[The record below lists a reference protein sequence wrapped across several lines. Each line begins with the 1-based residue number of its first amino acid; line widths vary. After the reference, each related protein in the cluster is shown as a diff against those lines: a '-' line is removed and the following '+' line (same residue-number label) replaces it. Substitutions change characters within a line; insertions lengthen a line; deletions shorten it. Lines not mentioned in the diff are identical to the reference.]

1 MDIFD
6 LVVSAQKQHIQSPAD
21 LSITCFGKKGHGN
34 RILRMHYRQN
44 HLVMKCTQRG
54 DLNKNPEVMAEY
66 IQVIEATQWY
76 PWVVLKDQAFVDL
89 KTLPTIAEIQ
99 PKEHLTYPVCNDQV
113 RCSLQTGQVLWET
126 LAEVPRENAY
136 LRQWKAANG
145 GVGIELILLTSG
157 EAGREIHEF
166 YMNYYAKPEMEKVV
180 ESVSYKLAHHAS

>member
-6 LVVSAQKQHIQSPAD
+6 LVVDAQNQRIQSPAD

-34 RILRMHYRQN
+34 RILRMHYRQK
-44 HLVMKCTQRG
+44 HLVMKCTQRD
-54 DLNKNPEVMAEY
+54 DLSKYPEVMAEY
-66 IQVIEATQWY
+66 IQGLEATQEY

-99 PKEHLTYPVCNDQV
+99 PKEHLT
-113 RCSLQTGQVLWET
+113 CSLQTGQVLWET

-145 GVGIELILLTSG
+145 GVGIELILVTSG

-166 YMNYYAKPEMEKVV
+166 SMNYYAKPEMEKMV
-180 ESVSYKLAHHAS
+180 ESLSHKLAHHAS